1 MCSIFYV
8 SQGRPDLTFFL
19 QVLLSPEGA
28 CLLMKLC
35 EALWEACQRKS
46 WLTGQAS
53 LVDANITKV
62 CSPHPPVPH
71 SRGTPPL
78 GTRPH
83 QAGRR
88 GDTACPR
95 QKGPPDERIASLVL
109 GMGDA
114 LDQGSAD
121 CSPRDDSPP
130 VFVNNALLERSLAL
144 LPGSDGSLQQTGVLL
159 TRLGWGSVHHV
170 KQTHLP
176 PKLEA
181 CLGSSPLPGSRLD
194 LPARSARGDPGCSP
208 AQPTLRAGPV
218 PSLTAAPRRALLPRP
233 VSHGLRLQDSASH

>member
-1 MCSIFYV
+1 
-8 SQGRPDLTFFL
+8 
-19 QVLLSPEGA
+19 
-28 CLLMKLC
+28 MKLC

-78 GTRPH
+78 STRPP
-83 QAGRR
+83 QARRR

-121 CSPRDDSPP
+121 CGPQDDSPP

-208 AQPTLRAGPV
+208 AQPTLCAGPV